1 MVKPFILSGVDSKAA
16 CDLDAAYNCLAQEE
30 MSVSRK
36 LVANPYSVWP
46 IVLIQCMTC
55 TLHRTHA
62 VYVLQWQQAHTI
74 KCMSHSV
81 HPAEPRHQVAGVWHL
96 SGW

>member
-36 LVANPYSVWP
+36 LVARPYSVWH
-46 IVLIQCMTC
+46 IVHIQCMTY
-55 TLHRTHA
+55 TGH
-62 VYVLQWQQAHTI
+62 QG
-74 KCMSHSV
+74 
-81 HPAEPRHQVAGVWHL
+81 EPRHQVAEVWHL

>member
-36 LVANPYSVWP
+36 LVASPHSVWP
-46 IVLIQCMTC
+46 IVHIQCMAY
-55 TLHRTHA
+55 RP
-62 VYVLQWQQAHTI
+62 LQ
-74 KCMSHSV
+74 CMTYTGHQG
-81 HPAEPRHQVAGVWHL
+81 EPRHQVAEVWHL